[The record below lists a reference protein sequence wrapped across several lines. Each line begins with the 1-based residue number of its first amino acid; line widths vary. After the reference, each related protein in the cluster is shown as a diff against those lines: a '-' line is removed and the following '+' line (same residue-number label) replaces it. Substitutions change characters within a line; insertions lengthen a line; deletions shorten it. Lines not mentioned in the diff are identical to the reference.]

1 MHFAVGNKVFEMVRA
16 EVCDILCILV
26 LLLECGIVIGKRTH
40 SHVLVVGTI
49 VRLVLRGILSWNYNR
64 TEGILGE
71 KGRPIVLLSLEG

>member
-1 MHFAVGNKVFEMVRA
+1 MHFAVGNKVFKMVRA
-16 EVCDILCILV
+16 EISNILCILV
-26 LLLECGIVIGKRTH
+26 LLLKCGIIIRKRTH

-49 VRLVLRGILSWNYNR
+49 VSVVLRGILSWNNNR